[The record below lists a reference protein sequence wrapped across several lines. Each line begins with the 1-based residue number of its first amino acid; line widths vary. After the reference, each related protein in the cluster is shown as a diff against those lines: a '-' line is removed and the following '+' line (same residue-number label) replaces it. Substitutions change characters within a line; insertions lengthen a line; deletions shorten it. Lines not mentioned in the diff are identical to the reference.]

1 MMKSIFAMTLA
12 LSLGAMAATAADG
25 DDKPKP
31 SVPPGAPPA
40 GAPRAIPEAFK
51 KYDKNGDGRLDEA
64 ERKAL
69 NEDRRAELMKK
80 YDKNGDGKLDETE
93 RQAMMEERKKERD
106 ELLKK
111 RQADGGPAAPKPT
124 PPVPPSDKK

>member
-12 LSLGAMAATAADG
+12 LSLGAMVATAAEG
-25 DDKPKP
+25 DPKPKP

-40 GAPRAIPEAFK
+40 GGPRPLPDSVK
-51 KYDKNGDGRLDEA
+51 KYDKNGDGILDEA

-69 NEDRRAELMKK
+69 SDDRRNELMKK

-111 RQADGGPAAPKPT
+111 RQGQGGPAAPKPT
-124 PPVPPSDKK
+124 PPAPPSDKK

>member
-12 LSLGAMAATAADG
+12 FSLGAMAAIAAEG
-25 DDKPKP
+25 DPKPKP

-40 GAPRAIPEAFK
+40 GVRRPIPEAFK
-51 KYDKNGDGRLDEA
+51 KYDKNGDGILDEA
-64 ERKAL
+64 ENKAL
-69 NEDRRAELMKK
+69 RDDRRNKLMKK

-111 RQADGGPAAPKPT
+111 RQADGGPGAPKPT
-124 PPVPPSDKK
+124 PPAPPSDKK